1 MQFTERDINII
12 QMITKYR
19 FLLARQIR
27 ILCGFTG
34 QRACDRRLHKLIE
47 GGFIE
52 RKKYLYGIPSLY
64 FATSKAKRLLNLNF
78 ITSTVRI
85 EQIEHD
91 ILVVDT
97 AIYFVRKG
105 IEQDAIISER
115 EIKHSLGFG
124 NNKHTPD
131 FVYLENGLKTCV
143 EIEISVKAKSTLE
156 RNIKANYL
164 KFDKQIWVIDK
175 SPKKLVNYFNEFQM
189 VYDMEIMDIEE
200 VKKHVKGL

>member
-1 MQFTERDINII
+1 
-12 QMITKYR
+12 MITKYR
-19 FLLARQIR
+19 FLISRQIR
-27 ILCGFTG
+27 ILCDFSG

-47 GGFIE
+47 EGLVE
-52 RKKYLYGIPSLY
+52 RKKYLYGVPSLY
-64 FATSKAKRLLNLNF
+64 FATQKAKRLLSLDF

-131 FVYLENGLKTCV
+131 FVYLENDLKTCV

-175 SPKKLVNYFNEFQM
+175 IQKKLVDNLDEFQS
-189 VYDMEIMDIEE
+189 VYDIEIIDIEV
-200 VKKHVKGL
+200 VKDYVKGL